1 MEFIKETP
9 NNIDDLVKKSNSIY
23 RKERMEALNEIKK
36 YDCQQSRD
44 VITRLAIHDK
54 IYGIKQAAFL
64 VAQAMGIK
72 KNNQP
77 IRLTKKNIGY
87 KPTDFRKIFLRIKK
101 ETNMQELDLIQFK
114 EKFEI
119 INPEMFDVMSYEKK
133 GKLDSWIATT
143 FAGLPKK

>member
-72 KNNQP
+72 K
-77 IRLTKKNIGY
+77 K
-87 KPTDFRKIFLRIKK
+87 
-101 ETNMQELDLIQFK
+101 
-114 EKFEI
+114 
-119 INPEMFDVMSYEKK
+119 
-133 GKLDSWIATT
+133 
-143 FAGLPKK
+143 

>member
-1 MEFIKETP
+1 MHKQW
-9 NNIDDLVKKSNSIY
+9 
-23 RKERMEALNEIKK
+23 AL
-36 YDCQQSRD
+36 
-44 VITRLAIHDK
+44 
-54 IYGIKQAAFL
+54 
-64 VAQAMGIK
+64 K